1 MTVKKA
7 PKSGTLDHIAV
18 DVKNLEEALRFYT
31 GILGLKE
38 RKTPDN
44 VKAQGVLWLQ
54 WDDGSVFHLVKSE
67 GMSPPIL
74 GHLAISVEDADAWR
88 EQITATGTEIESP
101 KVQVYNANRFFVRD
115 PSGNRIE
122 FVQWLEQ

>member
-7 PKSGTLDHIAV
+7 PKPGTLDHIAV
-18 DVKNLEEALRFYT
+18 DVKNLEEALQFYT
-31 GILGLKE
+31 GVLGLKE
-38 RKTPDN
+38 RGTPDN

-54 WDDGSVFHLVKSE
+54 WTDGTVFHLVQSE
-67 GMSPPIL
+67 DMSQPIL

-88 EQITATGTEIESP
+88 EQIIATGTEIERP
-101 KVQVYNANRFFVRD
+101 KVQVYNANRFFFRD

-122 FVQWLEQ
+122 FVQWLD